1 MSLNASPPAAVRAA
15 HRVVAPKGGKA
26 MNRAHILVVDD
37 EPDLL
42 ELVQYNL
49 AAAGHDV
56 TCVGSG
62 EEALAA
68 VGSLRPDLVI
78 LDVLLPGMDGLDVCE
93 ALKGDAQTSII
104 PIVMLT
110 ARGEEADVV
119 TGLEVGADD
128 YLTKPFSPRELL
140 ARIKAAL
147 RRRRTN
153 PVPDAEMIVRGGLVI
168 SPGEHDVRV
177 YNQSIRLTPTEFRV
191 LQLLAR
197 RPGWVFTRYQ
207 IVDWARG
214 TDISV
219 TVTER
224 SVDVHVAALR
234 RKLGRFREMI
244 ETTCGI
250 GYRFKAL

>member
-1 MSLNASPPAAVRAA
+1 MSLGANPATEV
-15 HRVVAPKGGKA
+15 PKEAKA
-26 MNRAHILVVDD
+26 MNRAHVLVVDD

-49 AAAGHDV
+49 AAAGYDV
-56 TCVGSG
+56 TCVSSG

-68 VGSLRPDLVI
+68 VGSVRPELVI
-78 LDVLLPGMDGLDVCE
+78 LDVLLPGMDGLDVCKT
-93 ALKGDAQTSII
+93 LKGDTQTSAI

-110 ARGEEADVV
+110 ARGEEADIV

-128 YLTKPFSPRELL
+128 YLAKPFSPRELL

-147 RRRRTN
+147 RRRRN
-153 PVPDAEMIVRGGLVI
+153 SVPDADMIIRGGLVI

-191 LQLLAR
+191 LQLLAQ

-219 TVTER
+219 TER
-224 SVDVHVAALR
+224 SVDVHIVALR
-234 RKLGRFREMI
+234 RKLGRFRDMI
-244 ETTCGI
+244 ETTRGV
-250 GYRFKAL
+250 GYRFKSI

>member
-1 MSLNASPPAAVRAA
+1 
-15 HRVVAPKGGKA
+15 
-26 MNRAHILVVDD
+26 MNRARILVVDD

-42 ELVQYNL
+42 DLVRYNL
-49 AAAGHDV
+49 AQAGYDV

-62 EEALAA
+62 EEALASA
-68 VGSLRPDLVI
+68 ASPRPDLVV
-78 LDVLLPGMDGLDVCE
+78 LDVLLPGMDGLDVCK
-93 ALKGDAQTSII
+93 ALKGDVRTSDIL
-104 PIVMLT
+104 IVMLT
-110 ARGEEADVV
+110 ARGEEADIV

-147 RRRRTN
+147 RRRRTDA
-153 PVPDAEMIVRGGLVI
+153 VPDADMIVRGGLVI
-168 SPGEHDVRV
+168 SPGEHEVRI
-177 YNQSIRLTPTEFRV
+177 YNQSIRLTPTEFRI

-219 TVTER
+219 TER
-224 SVDVHVAALR
+224 AVDVHVAALR

-244 ETTCGI
+244 ETTRGI

>member
-1 MSLNASPPAAVRAA
+1 MS
-15 HRVVAPKGGKA
+15 
-26 MNRAHILVVDD
+26 RAHILVVDD

-42 ELVQYNL
+42 ELLQYNL
-49 AAAGHDV
+49 ARTGYEV

-62 EEALAA
+62 EDALAA
-68 VGSLRPDLVI
+68 VGLARPDLVI
-78 LDVLLPGMDGLDVCE
+78 LDVLLPGIDGLDVCRK
-93 ALKGDAQTSII
+93 LKGDAQTAAI

-110 ARGEEADVV
+110 ARGDEADVV

-128 YLTKPFSPRELL
+128 YLPKPFSPRVLL
-140 ARIKAAL
+140 ARVKAAL
-147 RRRRTN
+147 RRQRSQL
-153 PVPDAEMIVRGGLVI
+153 PAEAEVMVRGGLVI

-177 YNQSIRLTPTEFRV
+177 HGHSIRLTPTEFRI

-197 RPGWVFTRYQ
+197 RPGWVYTRYQ

-219 TVTER
+219 TER
-224 SVDVHVAALR
+224 SVDVHVVALR

-244 ETTCGI
+244 ETTRGI
-250 GYRFKAL
+250 GYCFREM

>member
-1 MSLNASPPAAVRAA
+1 MSLNASPPAAVRTA
-15 HRVVAPKGGKA
+15 HCVEAPNGEKA
-26 MNRAHILVVDD
+26 MNRAHVLVVDD

-49 AAAGHDV
+49 AAAGYDV

-68 VGSLRPDLVI
+68 VGLAQPDLVI
-78 LDVLLPGMDGLDVCE
+78 LDVLLPGMDGLDVCKT
-93 ALKGDAQTSII
+93 LKGDAQMAGI
-104 PIVMLT
+104 PVVMLT
-110 ARGEEADVV
+110 ARGEEADIV
-119 TGLEVGADD
+119 TGLEIGADD

-140 ARIKAAL
+140 ARIKAVL

-153 PVPDAEMIVRGGLVI
+153 AVPDAEMIVRGGLVM

-177 YNQSIRLTPTEFRV
+177 YNQSIRLTLTEFRV
-191 LQLLAR
+191 LQLLAQ

-214 TDISV
+214 TDIS
-219 TVTER
+219 VTER

-244 ETTCGI
+244 ETTRGI
-250 GYRFKAL
+250 GYRFKAI

>member
-1 MSLNASPPAAVRAA
+1 
-15 HRVVAPKGGKA
+15 
-26 MNRAHILVVDD
+26 MNRARILVVDD

-42 ELVQYNL
+42 DLVQYNL
-49 AAAGHDV
+49 AQAGYDV

-62 EEALAA
+62 EEALASA
-68 VGSLRPDLVI
+68 GSPRPDLVV

-93 ALKGDAQTSII
+93 ALKGDVRTSDIL
-104 PIVMLT
+104 IVMLT
-110 ARGEEADVV
+110 ARGEEADIV

-147 RRRRTN
+147 RRRRTDA
-153 PVPDAEMIVRGGLVI
+153 VPDADMIVRGGLVI
-168 SPGEHDVRV
+168 SPGEHEVRI
-177 YNQSIRLTPTEFRV
+177 YNQSIRLTPTEFRI

-219 TVTER
+219 TER
-224 SVDVHVAALR
+224 AVDVHVAALR

-244 ETTCGI
+244 ETTRGI
-250 GYRFKAL
+250 DYRFKAL

>member
-1 MSLNASPPAAVRAA
+1 MS
-15 HRVVAPKGGKA
+15 
-26 MNRAHILVVDD
+26 RAHILVVDD

-49 AAAGHDV
+49 AQTGYDV

-68 VGSLRPDLVI
+68 VGSSRPDLVV
-78 LDVLLPGMDGLDVCE
+78 LDVLLPGMDGLDVCKK
-93 ALKGDAQTSII
+93 LKGDAQTSAI

-110 ARGEEADVV
+110 ARGDEADVV

-128 YLTKPFSPRELL
+128 YLPKPFSPRVLL
-140 ARIKAAL
+140 ARVKAAL
-147 RRRRTN
+147 RRQHQDSVT
-153 PVPDAEMIVRGGLVI
+153 DADIMVRGGLVI

-177 YNQSIRLTPTEFRV
+177 YGQSIRLTPTEFRI

-197 RPGWVFTRYQ
+197 RPGWVYTRYQ

-214 TDISV
+214 VDVS
-219 TVTER
+219 VTER
-224 SVDVHVAALR
+224 SVDVHVVALR

-244 ETTCGI
+244 ETTRGI
-250 GYRFKAL
+250 GYCFREI

>member
-1 MSLNASPPAAVRAA
+1 MSLSANPAAEV
-15 HRVVAPKGGKA
+15 PKEAKA
-26 MNRAHILVVDD
+26 MNRAHVLVVDD

-49 AAAGHDV
+49 AAAGYDV

-68 VGSLRPDLVI
+68 VGSVRPELVI
-78 LDVLLPGMDGLDVCE
+78 LDVLLPGMDGLDVCKT
-93 ALKGDAQTSII
+93 LKGDAQTSAI

-110 ARGEEADVV
+110 ARGEEADIV

-128 YLTKPFSPRELL
+128 YLAKPFSPRELL
-140 ARIKAAL
+140 ARIKAVL
-147 RRRRTN
+147 RRN
-153 PVPDAEMIVRGGLVI
+153 SVPDAEMIIRGGLVI

-191 LQLLAR
+191 LQLLAQ

-219 TVTER
+219 TER
-224 SVDVHVAALR
+224 SVDVHIVALR
-234 RKLGRFREMI
+234 RKLGRFRDMI
-244 ETTCGI
+244 ETTRGV
-250 GYRFKAL
+250 GYRFKSI